1 MTFQITQDDLDLI
14 TQVLLNPNKS
24 QYIVAHGY
32 SFKMITAEVTHSA
45 GTLKHNFAT
54 KATRNAV
61 DDANDLS
68 VFVLSQSIA
77 LTNASRQLL
86 DFIGTIIHLLLHTQ
100 VDYIGESAEK
110 EIQISSY
117 YINDWVYLHIKSSDE
132 MQDLLLIQPEVVSK
146 VVH

>member
-1 MTFQITQDDLDLI
+1 MTFQITQEDLNLI
-14 TQVLLNPNKS
+14 THVLLNPNAS
-24 QYIVAHGY
+24 RHVIAHNY
-32 SFKMITAEVTHSA
+32 SFKMISADVTHSA

-54 KATRNAV
+54 KATRDAV

-77 LTNASRQLL
+77 LANASKQLL

-100 VDYIGESAEK
+100 VDYIGESGEK

-132 MQDLLLIQPEVVSK
+132 IQDLLLIQPEVINRVM
-146 VVH
+146 H